1 MFAACFLIVISII
14 LCPLALLVM
23 LSALVVNKII
33 NRSYWGYAVFLV
45 AGGIIFYIG
54 YRLNTPIVPM
64 QTGQFFL
71 SKLLPFLNIPAPYI
85 TIRSWIISDLR
96 TFGVATM
103 MLMVCIYFLSNT
115 PEQRMI
121 RAEKEAE
128 KRKLRPQ
135 KIDYLKIA
143 QRSSLIFGV
152 SGSGKTAFISKM
164 MEKILETKRNS
175 FLVICDGKGSTEEYS
190 LYWAAKILSKRFS
203 RRLVILNA
211 TSNSKIGGQIY
222 DFLDDVT
229 SVDAAKDMIM
239 TLIVDPTVK
248 QSSGSEHYRTITEAY
263 LSKFIGFM
271 MENDVDVTLKNI
283 LILLDPED
291 LKMALDQIDADP
303 SDKDDLL
310 SYAQANWPDV
320 KASFIKLQAFLSG
333 EGRRIFTGDG
343 KRFNIRKAYES
354 GAIVLI
360 LCSEMDQARLSSALM
375 QLITIDIRNF
385 VSGRLN
391 GTIDMKRK
399 AFVFYDELS
408 SYTSSVPLIK
418 SLYARAR
425 SADVVVSL
433 ATQSVSDYALVDES
447 YFHVLADNSDSIIS
461 FRQHS
466 ALSSQSIAELLGTDY
481 HVTNTSRVSNLA
493 STGESSAT
501 SDKVFII
508 SPDSIRTLP
517 KNKGILLCKNE
528 KPGQQI
534 KCFKNQFIKQEV
546 KSCQSKRKK
555 M

>member
-1 MFAACFLIVISII
+1 MFATCLLIVISII
-14 LCPLALLVM
+14 LCPLSLLVL

-33 NRSYWGYAVFLV
+33 NRSYWGYAIFFL

-54 YRLNTPIVPM
+54 HRLNAPIVPL
-64 QTGQFFL
+64 QIGKFYL
-71 SKLLPFLNIPAPYI
+71 SKLLPFLNMPASYI
-85 TIRSWIISDLR
+85 TIRSWIVSDLR
-96 TFGVATM
+96 TLGVTTM
-103 MLMVCIYFLSNT
+103 MLMVCLYLLSNT
-115 PEQRMI
+115 PERRMI
-121 RAEKEAE
+121 RSEKEQE
-128 KRKLRPQ
+128 MRKLRPQ

-164 MEKILETKRNS
+164 MERFFETKRNS

-190 LYWAAKILSKRFS
+190 LLWAAKILAKRF
-203 RRLVILNA
+203 RKRLVILNA
-211 TSNSKIGGQIY
+211 TSNAKIGGMVY
-222 DFLDDVT
+222 DFLDGVT

-239 TLIVDPTVK
+239 TLITDPTVK

-263 LSKFIGFM
+263 LSKFICFM
-271 MENDVDVTLKNI
+271 MENDVDVTLKNLLMI
-283 LILLDPED
+283 LDPTA
-291 LKMALDQIDADP
+291 LKVALEQIKADP
-303 SDKDDLL
+303 VDKDALL

-343 KRFNIRKAYES
+343 KRFNIRKSYEH

-375 QLITIDIRNF
+375 QLITMDIRNF

-391 GTIDMKRK
+391 GTIDMERK
-399 AFVFYDELS
+399 AYVFYDEFS

-447 YFHVLADNSDSIIS
+447 YFHVLADNSDSIVS

-466 ALSSQSIAELLGTDY
+466 VLSSQSIAELLGTEY

-501 SDKVFII
+501 SDKTYII

-528 KPGQQI
+528 KPGHQI
-534 KCFKNQFIKQEV
+534 KCFKNQFIRQEV
-546 KSCQSKRKK
+546 HSCKSRQKK

>member
-1 MFAACFLIVISII
+1 MVAACFLIVISII
-14 LCPLALLVM
+14 LCPLALLVVIT
-23 LSALVVNKII
+23 ALAVNKAI
-33 NRSYWGYAVFLV
+33 NRSYWGYVLFFL
-45 AGGIIFYIG
+45 AGGIVLYIG
-54 YRLNTPIVPM
+54 YRLNTPIAPL
-64 QTGQFFL
+64 QIGKFYL

-85 TIRSWIISDLR
+85 TIRSWIISDLQ
-96 TFGVATM
+96 TFGVTTM
-103 MLMVCIYFLSNT
+103 MLMICLYLLSNT
-115 PEQRMI
+115 PERRMI
-121 RAEKEAE
+121 RAEKEQE
-128 KRKLRPQ
+128 MRKLRPQ

-164 MEKILETKRNS
+164 MERILETKRNF

-190 LYWAAKILSKRFS
+190 LHWAAKILAKRF
-203 RRLVILNA
+203 RKRLVILNA
-211 TSNSKIGGQIY
+211 TSNAKIGGMVY
-222 DFLDDVT
+222 DFLDGVT

-239 TLIVDPTVK
+239 TLITDPTVK

-263 LSKFIGFM
+263 LSTFIRFM
-271 MENDVDVTLKNI
+271 MEHEIAVTLKNLLMI
-283 LILLDPED
+283 LDPAD
-291 LKMALDQIDADP
+291 LKTALDQIEADP
-303 SDKDDLL
+303 SEKDELL

-375 QLITIDIRNF
+375 QLVTMDIRNF

-391 GTIDMKRK
+391 GKIDMKRK
-399 AFVFYDELS
+399 AYVFYDEFS

-466 ALSSQSIAELLGTDY
+466 TLSSQSIAELLGTEY

-501 SDKVFII
+501 ADKSYII

-517 KNKGILLCKNE
+517 RNKGILLCKNE
-528 KPGQQI
+528 KSDKQI
-534 KCFKNQFIKQEV
+534 KCFKN
-546 KSCQSKRKK
+546 
-555 M
+555 

>member
-1 MFAACFLIVISII
+1 MFAACLLIVISII
-14 LCPLALLVM
+14 LCPLALLVVIT
-23 LSALVVNKII
+23 ALAVNKAI
-33 NRSYWGYAVFLV
+33 NRSYWGYVLFFL

-54 YRLNTPIVPM
+54 YHLNTPIVPM
-64 QTGQFFL
+64 QIGQFFL

-85 TIRSWIISDLR
+85 TIRSWIISDFR
-96 TFGVATM
+96 SYGVSTM
-103 MLMVCIYFLSNT
+103 NLMVCIYLLSNT

-248 QSSGSEHYRTITEAY
+248 QSSGSEHYRAITEAY
-263 LSKFIGFM
+263 LSTFINFM
-271 MENDVDVTLKNI
+271 MENGVDVTLKNI
-283 LILLDPED
+283 LMLLDPTD
-291 LKMALDQIDADP
+291 LKMALDQIEADP

-310 SYAQANWPDV
+310 SYAQENWPDV

-375 QLITIDIRNF
+375 QLVTMDIRNF

-391 GTIDMKRK
+391 GKIDMKRK
-399 AFVFYDELS
+399 AYVFYDEFS

-466 ALSSQSIAELLGTDY
+466 TLSSQSIAELLGTEY

-501 SDKVFII
+501 ADKSYVI

-517 KNKGILLCKNE
+517 RNKGILLCKNE
-528 KPGQQI
+528 KSDKQI

-546 KSCQSKRKK
+546 RTRLLL
-555 M
+555 